1 MYLYV
6 CAADTTPPEIPSACL
21 PEVYPACLCHRPG
34 ATLVTYGGMSM
45 KPVTLPTSL
54 FIFKDLHARGFWLS
68 GEDGNALWC
77 GRFLPGRC
85 HFASAAT
92 PLRHVCRGRPV

>member
-1 MYLYV
+1 VARHDVHQLV
-6 CAADTTPPEIPSACL
+6 ND
-21 PEVYPACLCHRPG
+21 RPG

-68 GEDGNALWC
+68 GGCRPWVSLDHAVQML
-77 GRFLPGRC
+77 
-85 HFASAAT
+85 SAQSAHQSCMNSET
-92 PLRHVCRGRPV
+92 YACCNMFRG